1 MNATNPKTAHARSAV
16 YGMLAIGFSYPESDI
31 VEGIVDGRFATE
43 MAMALATCGAPP
55 VSAETLADLQPK
67 LSFEDFEGQ
76 YLNAFETDAPTP
88 SVSLYQTSY
97 VPGLSKSELLLELKA
112 FYDNFGLAIAPDLHE
127 LEDKLTAELE
137 AMCFLSAKQALAE
150 SNPELRPEPYVL
162 AQRDFLQRHLA
173 LWVPNFSSAVAA
185 HELPP
190 FFQALAHVATVFVE
204 HDSHA
209 MELTAQRLAA

>member
-1 MNATNPKTAHARSAV
+1 MNSANPKTAHARSAI

-31 VEGIVDGRFATE
+31 VEGIIDGRFATE
-43 MAMALATCGAPP
+43 MAMAMATCGAPP
-55 VSAETLADLQPK
+55 INPETLANLQPK

-76 YLNAFETDAPTP
+76 YLNAFETDAPMP

-137 AMCFLSAKQALAE
+137 AMSFLAAKQALAE

-173 LWVPNFSSAVAA
+173 LWVPNFGAAVATQQ
-185 HELPP
+185 LPL
-190 FFQALAHVATVFVE
+190 FFQALAYIATTFVE
-204 HDSHA
+204 HDRQA
-209 MELTAQRLAA
+209 MELAAQRLAA